1 MNIKIVVD
9 SISDMP
15 SELINKYGINVMP
28 LIVRFGEDEYKDG
41 VELKADDFYKRVAS
55 GEWPATS
62 VPAVGEFAELYKSL
76 SNEADGIISI
86 HVSSK
91 LSGTYNSAV
100 QGSAHV
106 ESDIPIK
113 VVDSKQ
119 ASMGIGMLALVAAKA
134 IENGD
139 DLETVYSKVNS
150 AIPKVQCFA
159 LLDTLEYLQRGGRL
173 GKGAALI
180 GGLLN
185 FKPILRLSDGEVH
198 PFARPRSRRKGINKL
213 VETAME
219 FGNLQ
224 EAAVMYSTDSAETSG
239 IIESLSTLTPDNT
252 DPLLARM
259 GPGLGTHAGPGA
271 LGIALLTN

>member
-1 MNIKIVVD
+1 M
-9 SISDMP
+9 
-15 SELINKYGINVMP
+15 
-28 LIVRFGEDEYKDG
+28 
-41 VELKADDFYKRVAS
+41 
-55 GEWPATS
+55 
-62 VPAVGEFAELYKSL
+62 

-134 IENGD
+134 VENGD

-239 IIESLSTLTPDNT
+239 IIESLNTLTPDNT

>member
-15 SELINKYGINVMP
+15 SGLIEKYGINVMP
-28 LIVRFGEDEYKDG
+28 LIVRFGKDEYKDG
-41 VELKADDFYKRVAS
+41 VDLKADDFYERVAG

-62 VPAVGEFAELYKSL
+62 VPAVGEFAELYKDL
-76 SNEADGIISI
+76 SSDADGIISI

-100 QGSAHV
+100 QGAATL
-106 ESDIPIK
+106 ESGCPIK
-113 VVDSKQ
+113 VVDSQQ
-119 ASMGIGMLALVAAKA
+119 ASMGIRMLALVAAKA
-134 IENGD
+134 VENGD
-139 DLETVYSKVNS
+139 NLETIHDKVNA

-219 FGNLQ
+219 FGNLE
-224 EAAVMYSTDSAETSG
+224 EAAVMYSTDPQETSG
-239 IIESLSTLTPDNT
+239 IIESLSNLTPDET
-252 DPLLARM
+252 DPILVRM